1 MSCPRVLSKFI
12 PCVLIHFGIHSHQH
26 NSEINE
32 CLKFL
37 RIMSAQWE
45 TAKHCHSALTLLF
58 SNIQQSAQ
66 EPQGYSDR
74 AKGEGSTINTNKKR
88 RLDNNP
94 SYHRGGR
101 ESMHLPLVPK
111 NDPNEQ
117 QHQQPTINPV
127 SQSPE
132 PNQELANSYNDAI
145 AIPSAD
151 IATAADDFTEADN
164 NRLFFFSDN
173 TSSNPGQGPGP
184 GLSGVGNFD
193 LNMVDL
199 FQAPANFDSLF
210 DLFGQ
215 QYPSF

>member
-1 MSCPRVLSKFI
+1 
-12 PCVLIHFGIHSHQH
+12 
-26 NSEINE
+26 
-32 CLKFL
+32 
-37 RIMSAQWE
+37 
-45 TAKHCHSALTLLF
+45 
-58 SNIQQSAQ
+58 
-66 EPQGYSDR
+66 
-74 AKGEGSTINTNKKR
+74 
-88 RLDNNP
+88 
-94 SYHRGGR
+94 
-101 ESMHLPLVPK
+101 MHLPLVPK